1 MKKRFEPFLRAG
13 LLLLL
18 CLALGFSFLN
28 LQKGEPQRQEQEPAS
43 RMLLSDAELLYDADN
58 LKRLDNANDNQQTEP
73 STEPEEPSTEPSE
86 AQTEQPGQT
95 EQPEETAPPQD
106 QPEDPIPTPDDPGDV
121 PAEEP
126 VTTPGRTNIGDLLD
140 ISGSGG
146 GSGGQTPSREPSE
159 EPGSSEVG
167 DPDRYFE
174 TSIIDGDT
182 VDYSD
187 YTFTIRHLKPLLKVR
202 GLTVIVNG
210 EELSFRA
217 ASTSVMIRLAEGT
230 NTIVVRV
237 AYFDGT
243 DNIIASRAYTVSYSP
258 AGETVI
264 VAYRAQDST
273 PLSEL
278 HSTAE
283 SGLRF
288 VAYGLRDRLPL
299 RAAVR
304 LNGKT
309 VTSSSDTFDVTLQFG
324 TNVIEVSASD
334 RVGSASETYRIDYRE
349 DGFKITTSFSDTV
362 IDNDTKQP
370 QHISEELP
378 LYLDSEEFRFR
389 FYLNQETGKEQ
400 ITQVRYDDNLLQPSA
415 DGWYTVQVDTRRPK
429 YLLLRYLDA
438 DGERQSY
445 KWTVRFHRNP
455 GTTPPDKYPSIAAT
469 IEVGDTVIGLE
480 DGLVLKSPD
489 IITVIDA
496 RSWNNEQLYL
506 NNYEVY
512 INGTRI
518 ESPCSQT
525 GASFGYNTYLSIEG
539 ANTITVTAT
548 DEDGYSVTRSWTVY
562 YEKGDV
568 TVTVSVEATTVGL
581 GYLIPPT
588 QVTVPGG
595 TDVLTI
601 IRDLL
606 EENGYT
612 CSASSY
618 YLASI
623 GKPGINNGYSID
635 PELKQIIIEDGMDAL
650 GAGDDPRPASMD
662 SLGEFDYYRWSGWMY
677 SYNGR
682 YPGYGMNAC
691 KPQDGAVIRVR
702 FTLALGKDIGGFS
715 PATGGNYGNSNGNY
729 YKEW

>member
-1 MKKRFEPFLRAG
+1 MKKRFEPFPRVG
-13 LLLLL
+13 VVLLL

-43 RMLLSDAELLYDADN
+43 RMLLSDAELLYDADS
-58 LKRLDNANDNQQTEP
+58 LKQLDNANDNQQTEP
-73 STEPEEPSTEPSE
+73 PTEPEEPSTEPSE
-86 AQTEQPGQT
+86 VQTEQP

-106 QPEDPIPTPDDPGDV
+106 QPEDPIPTPDEPGDV

-140 ISGSGG
+140 ISGNGG
-146 GSGGQTPSREPSE
+146 GSGGQTPSREPTE

-187 YTFTIRHLKPLLKVR
+187 YTFTIRHLKPLLQMR

-210 EELSFRA
+210 EEFSFRA

-264 VAYRAQDST
+264 VAYRAQDSA

-288 VAYGLRDRLPL
+288 VAYGLRDGRQL

-324 TNVIEVSASD
+324 TNVIEISASD

-400 ITQVRYDDNLLQPSA
+400 ITQVRYDDNLLKPSA

-429 YLLLRYLDA
+429 YLVLRYLDA

-469 IEVGDTVIGLE
+469 IEVGDMVIGLE

-525 GASFGYNTYLSIEG
+525 GASFGYNTYLTIEG

-581 GYLIPPT
+581 GYLIPPA

-601 IRDLL
+601 VRDLL

-612 CSASSY
+612 CSASSS

-623 GKPGINNGYSID
+623 GKPGINNGYYID
-635 PELKQIIIEDGMDAL
+635 PELKQIIIEDGMDAF
-650 GAGDDPRPASMD
+650 GAGDDPRPNSMD